1 MKNFLKFICIISICN
16 FVHADNHE
24 NESVDSQEN
33 IEFQEAVEECELKAN
48 EMFPNESE
56 DESWIKMYEE
66 CMGKKGY

>member
-16 FVHADNHE
+16 IVLADNHG
-24 NESVDSQEN
+24 NETEDSLEN
-33 IEFQEAVEECELKAN
+33 IKFQEAVVECELKAN

-56 DESWIKMYEE
+56 EESWIKMYEE